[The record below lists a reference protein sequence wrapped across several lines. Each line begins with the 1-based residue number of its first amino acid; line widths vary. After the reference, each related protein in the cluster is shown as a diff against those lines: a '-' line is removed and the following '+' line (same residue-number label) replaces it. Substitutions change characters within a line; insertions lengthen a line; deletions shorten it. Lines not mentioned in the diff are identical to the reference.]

1 MFGGW
6 GNFKPSA
13 DEDHEEPEWI
23 SSFQSP
29 KEPTNDGPQAR
40 ARAPHVTRRLLLSD
54 DDSDN
59 NCLLAPPTKAKANH
73 DEPKA
78 WEQDPGRTART
89 PTNLSLDV
97 DDVELAPASVQLT
110 QTQTQEPNADE
121 EHDAQ
126 VKQAHLSIR
135 SSSTVLTFPERV
147 STAKMLVECDPEDT
161 ELDLSGD
168 AGAVGRLLEGT
179 PQADCGTR
187 RDPFKLDLKGVMYS
201 ASIQPCSTMLIV
213 NLTGGGEARVE
224 SVFHDFVRLE
234 EDYQQG
240 RTVHHGNLDVNL
252 YSSDSDED
260 LAPKKK
266 TKTENKEANAKKVE
280 AHKGKLA
287 RKTTKSRG
295 GKSLG
300 RGRGRG
306 RDRGGKKQQ

>member
-1 MFGGW
+1 MLPLSPSHSHAST
-6 GNFKPSA
+6 GNTAAATIANPVVLLRLRPWRPRVS
-13 DEDHEEPEWI
+13 
-23 SSFQSP
+23 QSP

-147 STAKMLVECDPEDT
+147 RCRPVWHYTLT
-161 ELDLSGD
+161 
-168 AGAVGRLLEGT
+168 T
-179 PQADCGTR
+179 PAHGSALR
-187 RDPFKLDLKGVMYS
+187 R
-201 ASIQPCSTMLIV
+201 C
-213 NLTGGGEARVE
+213 
-224 SVFHDFVRLE
+224 
-234 EDYQQG
+234 
-240 RTVHHGNLDVNL
+240 
-252 YSSDSDED
+252 
-260 LAPKKK
+260 
-266 TKTENKEANAKKVE
+266 
-280 AHKGKLA
+280 
-287 RKTTKSRG
+287 
-295 GKSLG
+295 
-300 RGRGRG
+300 
-306 RDRGGKKQQ
+306 